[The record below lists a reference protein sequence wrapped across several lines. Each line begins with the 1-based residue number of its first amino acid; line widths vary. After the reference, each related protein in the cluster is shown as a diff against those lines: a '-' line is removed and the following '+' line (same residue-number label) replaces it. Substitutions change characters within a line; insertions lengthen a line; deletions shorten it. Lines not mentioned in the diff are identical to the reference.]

1 MSQVD
6 PNGLLEYSVVYTDRA
21 LNHMSQKFQGVMR
34 DISALLKKVYAADA
48 AIIVPGSGTYGM
60 EAVVRQLAKGKH
72 CMTLRNGFF
81 NYRWSQIFAMS
92 GVIAQETVIKA
103 RPVRE
108 GKQAPFTPA
117 PVEEV
122 CAAIAEKKPDIVF
135 ATHVETAS
143 GIILPD
149 EYIQAIAQA
158 THQIGSILVL
168 DCIASGAVWAN
179 MRELGVDILT
189 SAPQKGWTG
198 SPCAGLVMLNEKTV
212 QMVDASESDSFSL
225 DLKKWLNIMRAYE
238 NGAHAY
244 HATMPTDALTL
255 FRDVMQEA
263 ERIGFDVLSAKQ
275 WELGNKVRQLLA
287 QHNFPSLAAE
297 GFTAPGVVVSYTDN
311 AAIQNGKAFVE
322 NGIQVAA
329 GVPLQCDEPADF
341 STFRIGLFGLDK
353 LMNIDHTVQ
362 QLAEGLNKIQ

>member
-48 AIIVPGSGTYGM
+48 AIVVPGSGTYGM

-81 NYRWSQIFAMS
+81 NFRWSQIFAMS
-92 GVIAQETVIKA
+92 GIIAKETVIKA

-108 GKQAPFTPA
+108 GRQAPFAPA
-117 PVEEV
+117 SIAEV
-122 CAAIAEKKPDIVF
+122 TSAIAEKKPDIVF

-149 EYIQAIAQA
+149 EYIQAVAQA
-158 THQIGSILVL
+158 VHAIGGILVL
-168 DCIASGAVWAN
+168 DCIASGAIWVN
-179 MRELGVDILT
+179 MKQLGVDVLT
-189 SAPQKGWTG
+189 TAPQKGWTG
-198 SPCAGLVMLNEKTV
+198 SPCAGLVMLNEKAV

-225 DLKKWLNIMRAYE
+225 DLKKWLGIMRTYE

-244 HATMPTDALTL
+244 HATMPTDALTI

-263 ERIGFDVLSAKQ
+263 ERIGFDALRIKQ
-275 WELGNKVRQLLA
+275 WELGKKVRHLLVEKG
-287 QHNFPSLAAE
+287 FPSLAAE
-297 GFTAPGVVVSYTDN
+297 GFEAPGVVVSYTDN
-311 AAIQNGKAFVE
+311 PNIQNGKAFIE
-322 NGIQVAA
+322 NGIQVAG

-353 LMNIDHTVQ
+353 LMNIEQTTQ
-362 QLAEGLNKIQ
+362 QLAAGLEKIK